1 MRALLAL
8 AAFGLAHAALAA
20 DGTWSV
26 GSGVHYSRGD
36 YGTSTETRIVSIP
49 LNLRYDSDP
58 WIVKVTIP
66 YLRITG
72 AGTVVPGIGRI
83 DRNVRG
89 AGGETSA
96 SGIGDSTISLTYA
109 AFYDSASRTGV
120 DLTGKLK
127 LDTGDENKGLGT
139 GSNDVSL
146 QVDGYRGFERFT
158 AYGSLGY
165 TIFGDSPVVN
175 LQNVLYGSL
184 GLSRRVS
191 ESDTVGAELDLRQ
204 SGSPAP
210 LPQRE
215 LMAFLNHRF
224 DRTWRGQAYLFKGF
238 ADGSPDWGAGV
249 SAAYS
254 F

>member
-1 MRALLAL
+1 MRSLIAL
-8 AAFGLAHAALAA
+8 AAFALAQAALAA

-36 YGTSTETRIVSIP
+36 YGTSTETRILSIP
-49 LNLRYDSDP
+49 LNLRYDSEP
-58 WIVKVTIP
+58 WIVKVTVP

-72 AGTVVPGIGRI
+72 STEVIPGVGRV

-89 AGGETSA
+89 RETTT
-96 SGIGDSTISLTYA
+96 SGIGDSTISATYA
-109 AFYDSASRTGV
+109 AYYNAASRTGI

-127 LDTGDENKGLGT
+127 LDTGDENRGLGT
-139 GSNDVSL
+139 GSNDVSM
-146 QVDGYRGFERFT
+146 QVDAYRGLEGFT
-158 AYGSLGY
+158 VYGSFGY
-165 TIFGDSPVVN
+165 TIFGDSPIVD
-175 LQNVLYGSL
+175 LHNVFYGSL
-184 GLSRRVS
+184 GLSRRIS
-191 ESDTVGAELDLRQ
+191 ESDTAGFELDLRQ

-215 LMAFLNHRF
+215 LMAFVNHRI
-224 DRTWRGQAYLFKGF
+224 DRAWRGQAYVFKGF
-238 ADGSPDWGAGV
+238 ADGSPDWGLGV

>member
-1 MRALLAL
+1 MRAFLAL
-8 AAFGLAHAALAA
+8 AMLGLAPAVLAA

-36 YGTSTETRIVSIP
+36 YGTSTETRIVSVP
-49 LNLRYDSDP
+49 LNLRYEAEP

-66 YLRITG
+66 YVRITG
-72 AGTVVPGIGRI
+72 AGNVIPGVGGGERS
-83 DRNVRG
+83 VRG
-89 AGGETSA
+89 TDSTA
-96 SGIGDSTISLTYA
+96 SGLGDSTISATYGA
-109 AFYDSASRTGV
+109 YYDAASRSGL

-127 LDTGDENKGLGT
+127 LGTGDENEGLGT
-139 GSNDVSL
+139 GANDVSV
-146 QVDGYRGFERFT
+146 QVDGYRALEGFT
-158 AYGSLGY
+158 AYGSFGY

-175 LQNVLYGSL
+175 LENVFYGSL
-184 GLSRRVS
+184 GLSRRIS
-191 ESDTVGAELDLRQ
+191 ESGSAGFELDLRQ

-210 LPQRE
+210 APQRE
-215 LMAFLNHRF
+215 LMVFLNHRF
-224 DRTWRGQAYLFKGF
+224 DRAWRAQTYLFKGF

>member
-1 MRALLAL
+1 MRFVIALTAL
-8 AAFGLAHAALAA
+8 AVAPAVLAA
-20 DGTWSV
+20 DGTWSI

-36 YGTSTETRIVSIP
+36 YGTSTETRILSIP
-49 LNLRYDSDP
+49 LNFRYDSDP
-58 WIVKVTIP
+58 WTVKITVP

-72 AGTVVPGIGRI
+72 SSAVVPGVGRV

-89 AGGETSA
+89 GGETSA
-96 SGIGDSTISLTYA
+96 SGIGDSTVSATYA
-109 AFYDSASRTGV
+109 AFYDAASRTGV

-146 QVDGYRGFERFT
+146 QVDAYRALEGFT
-158 AYGSLGY
+158 AYGSFGY
-165 TIFGDSPVVN
+165 TMFGDSPIVD
-175 LQNVLYGSL
+175 LHNVFYGSL
-184 GLSRRVS
+184 GLSRRAS
-191 ESDTVGAELDLRQ
+191 ESDTVGGELYLRQ

-215 LMAFLNHRF
+215 LMAFLNHRI